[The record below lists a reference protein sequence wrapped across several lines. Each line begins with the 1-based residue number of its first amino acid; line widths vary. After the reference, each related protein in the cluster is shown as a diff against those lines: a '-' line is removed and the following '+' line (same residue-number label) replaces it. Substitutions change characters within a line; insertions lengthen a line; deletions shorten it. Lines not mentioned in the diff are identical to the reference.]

1 EPALRRKAA
10 EALGRIGRPETVPA
24 LVDGLRRAGDRFLQH
39 ALIYALIRINDRQAT
54 LPALNDSDPHVRRA
68 ALTALDQMQ
77 DGKLTRPL
85 VAPLLDT
92 EDAELQHAVLGVL
105 AKHPGWSDEAL
116 GLLRRW
122 LESSALSAHQE
133 QILSAALLSLCA
145 NKNIQE
151 LVADKL
157 ADSRLPG
164 ATRVL
169 LLRMMAQCR
178 LETLPAGWQDSLGQ
192 ALAKGDV
199 AILREALATVKARN
213 LSRFDGRLAELSRQ
227 QQTPADLRIAILEHL
242 AERRQQLDDDAFH
255 LLVAHLSEQTEP
267 LQRIAAARTL
277 GASTL
282 SRGQLLHLAQRLP
295 SASAID
301 IRLLLP
307 AFATRE
313 DVETGKALVRALHDA
328 PAAEALNLDEVNKV
342 LKNYAPEVRALA
354 QPYLDRMAARQQK
367 QAAYLSALKL
377 DLAQLRGD
385 PDAGLNVFFSTR

>member
-1 EPALRRKAA
+1 MQLAASFLTTLVRSAEPAVRRKAA

-242 AERRQQLDDDAFH
+242 AERRQQLDDDAPNRSS
-255 LLVAHLSEQTEP
+255 AW
-267 LQRIAAARTL
+267 QRHAPWAR
-277 GASTL
+277 
-282 SRGQLLHLAQRLP
+282 
-295 SASAID
+295 
-301 IRLLLP
+301 
-307 AFATRE
+307 
-313 DVETGKALVRALHDA
+313 
-328 PAAEALNLDEVNKV
+328 
-342 LKNYAPEVRALA
+342 
-354 QPYLDRMAARQQK
+354 AR
-367 QAAYLSALKL
+367 
-377 DLAQLRGD
+377 
-385 PDAGLNVFFSTR
+385 